1 MKEHVN
7 INALDTYQHE
17 RKNAR
22 TVSNFFFFFFVGG
35 GVGFG
40 MVFEVEELFLLL
52 KGMQSVIVRVS
63 GFVK

>member
-1 MKEHVN
+1 MQE
-7 INALDTYQHE
+7 LFLF
-17 RKNAR
+17 
-22 TVSNFFFFFFVGG
+22 FFFFFFVG